1 MALEASQAQIAEA
14 AAVEGEGEGAGG
26 EVMNQ
31 SDIEAERQSLQNTI
45 TDLQQLT
52 LQLKEQN
59 AAMVTNRL
67 FPLSAYAYICK
78 IFFLKL
84 FGIQNCEKMLCFQYH
99 HYHPYSL

>member
-1 MALEASQAQIAEA
+1 MALEASQAQVAEA

-31 SDIEAERQSLQNTI
+31 SEIEAERQSLQNTI

-59 AAMVTNRL
+59 AAMVISKL
-67 FPLSAYAYICK
+67 FLLSAIAFK
-78 IFFLKL
+78 F
-84 FGIQNCEKMLCFQYH
+84 
-99 HYHPYSL
+99 

>member
-1 MALEASQAQIAEA
+1 MALEASQAQVAEA

-31 SDIEAERQSLQNTI
+31 SEIEAERQSLQNTI

-59 AAMVTNRL
+59 AAMVTNKL
-67 FPLSAYAYICK
+67 FPMSDMLWEKA
-78 IFFLKL
+78 FFSVL
-84 FGIQNCEKMLCFQYH
+84 YH
-99 HYHPYSL
+99 HYYP